1 MSSYVKF
8 LGKVITK
15 KGQKEYYK
23 EIMIGPYIY
32 SVGNFVHLKSDM
44 ESNDAKPYI
53 GLIRSFYKVGSQELM
68 RVRWLFRTEDTHLH
82 SNQNRDERHE
92 FGENEVF
99 FSRDEDEN
107 DVKTIMQR
115 VYVYPDGSPASKSSN
130 PSRPV
135 YSCCLE
141 YLPSKKKF
149 KPLLDTSVLSKPP
162 KMKPTFDDDVKGSK
176 NKRHKKGNRQSNVG
190 DKAITSTISSSS
202 AGSSTSRSTETNDEE
217 SSEDNSSESST
228 GSSSSSSGEESSSE
242 EESDSDSSNS
252 SSRARSR
259 SDISDASD
267 DSDIAE
273 TRIGPEYQATNIP
286 D

>member
-44 ESNDAKPYI
+44 ESNDAKTYI

-149 KPLLDTSVLSKPP
+149 KQWMKKNMKTS
-162 KMKPTFDDDVKGSK
+162 
-176 NKRHKKGNRQSNVG
+176 
-190 DKAITSTISSSS
+190 
-202 AGSSTSRSTETNDEE
+202 
-217 SSEDNSSESST
+217 
-228 GSSSSSSGEESSSE
+228 
-242 EESDSDSSNS
+242 
-252 SSRARSR
+252 
-259 SDISDASD
+259 
-267 DSDIAE
+267 
-273 TRIGPEYQATNIP
+273 
-286 D
+286 